1 MKIESGAKSA
11 LDPNSDRI
19 IQPYLADD
27 IPSINLHVGNVIT
40 VDAER
45 TFWDKIIILH
55 GLRRWF
61 DIRGE
66 LRGNGQRV
74 SRHYYDVFQLLAS
87 DVGLTALADREL
99 GADCVSHARM
109 FFNRPDYDLV
119 TAKSPMFSISLQG
132 EMLNGLRRDHQAMSS
147 MIFGTPPSF
156 EAIVEKIAQL
166 EITLNSES
174 DGVVG

>member
-1 MKIESGAKSA
+1 M
-11 LDPNSDRI
+11 
-19 IQPYLADD
+19 
-27 IPSINLHVGNVIT
+27 
-40 VDAER
+40 
-45 TFWDKIIILH
+45 
-55 GLRRWF
+55 
-61 DIRGE
+61 
-66 LRGNGQRV
+66 
-74 SRHYYDVFQLLAS
+74 FQLLAS

-99 GADCVSHARM
+99 GADSVSHARM

-119 TAKSPMFSISLQG
+119 TAKSPTFSISLQG